1 MADTLVIDLDSLF
14 CAKDNADK
22 ARGQVDQI
30 KGSVP
35 LATVATAMPSGS
47 AASPAAASAGSHID
61 GLAKRIADSLDT
73 FSTALQDAT
82 NQYNST
88 DQHTAVDFSQF
99 STKISGRVE

>member
-1 MADTLVIDLDSLF
+1 MADTLVIDPDSLI

-35 LATVATAMPSGS
+35 LETVAMAMPSGS
-47 AASPAAASAGSHID
+47 AGGAAASAGSHID
-61 GLAKRIADSLDT
+61 GLAKRVADSLEA
-73 FSTALQDAT
+73 FSTALQEAT

-88 DQHTAVDFSQF
+88 DQRTSVDFAQF
-99 STKISGRVE
+99 STKISEKVE

>member
-1 MADTLVIDLDSLF
+1 MADTLVIDFDSLF
-14 CAKDNADK
+14 CAKDNADN

-35 LATVATAMPSGS
+35 LATVATAMPSGTS
-47 AASPAAASAGSHID
+47 GGAAASAGSHID

>member
-1 MADTLVIDLDSLF
+1 MADTLVIDLDRLV

-47 AASPAAASAGSHID
+47 AGGAAASAGSHID
-61 GLAKRIADSLDT
+61 GLAKRITDSLET
-73 FSTALQDAT
+73 FSAALQDAT
-82 NQYNST
+82 NQCNST
-88 DQHTAVDFSQF
+88 DQHASVDFSRF
-99 STKISGRVE
+99 STKISGRLE

>member
-30 KGSVP
+30 KGS
-35 LATVATAMPSGS
+35 
-47 AASPAAASAGSHID
+47 AASAGSHID